1 MLNLSTRWHTFT
13 YLFNSSEVFHGHSFI
28 TIGSHCELCD
38 ISAKFSLDLPWKK
51 KITECPERCI
61 WNTILQVV
69 LFLKGSKNI
78 YEWFVFVKWS
88 VCQQIYFNTVLHKKS
103 ITSLA
108 FGWHKMNSKT
118 FKYHFSAF
126 RRNVIVPVLFSG
138 SSIENTFHI
147 FSMETLCPGGFLE
160 IRNTLKTEE
169 KVGDLF

>member
-1 MLNLSTRWHTFT
+1 MVTVSSPLDPIVNCVILVLSFPWT
-13 YLFNSSEVFHGHSFI
+13 YLE
-28 TIGSHCELCD
+28 
-38 ISAKFSLDLPWKK
+38 KK
-51 KITECPERCI
+51 KNHRMSREVHMKHNIASCPLFEGIEKHI
-61 WNTILQVV
+61 WMVCFCKMKCLPTN
-69 LFLKGSKNI
+69 LF
-78 YEWFVFVKWS
+78 
-88 VCQQIYFNTVLHKKS
+88 TVLHKKS